1 MEDSEVKE
9 CPPLTPTERGE
20 RKVKEQ
26 KADYGVALDGDADRL
41 LMVDSKGRL
50 FSGDELLYVLAKDR
64 ILQKQHI
71 TGVVGTLMTNKGVE
85 EALKKLNIELLRAN
99 VGDRY
104 VLEKLVENKWL
115 LGGESSGHLLILD
128 KHTTGDGLISCL
140 QILQACQRA
149 KTLLPELLSD
159 VPLYQQVMVNVK
171 LNPALDWQTHA
182 PFQQGCKD
190 MQHQLGDLGRLL
202 IRPSGTE
209 PVLRI
214 MVEAEDLM
222 TAQSS
227 VDHLVKLLDC

>member
-1 MEDSEVKE
+1 
-9 CPPLTPTERGE
+9 
-20 RKVKEQ
+20 
-26 KADYGVALDGDADRL
+26 
-41 LMVDSKGRL
+41 
-50 FSGDELLYVLAKDR
+50 
-64 ILQKQHI
+64 
-71 TGVVGTLMTNKGVE
+71 VVGTLMTNKGVE
-85 EALKKLNIELLRAN
+85 EALNKLNIELLRAN

-104 VLEKLVENKWL
+104 VLEKLVEKKWL

-140 QILQACQRA
+140 QILQACQRTNA
-149 KTLLPELLSD
+149 LLPELLCD
-159 VPLYQQVMVNVK
+159 VLLYQQVMVNVK
-171 LNPALDWQTHA
+171 LNPTLDWQTHA

-190 MQHQLGDLGRLL
+190 MQLQLGDHGRLL